1 MMETIVTAVG
11 NDSSLAQQY
20 FDTMRR
26 SEHLEP
32 EKALLIALLEDAID
46 TYRKFSRAQDREG
59 KEQFREAKEWIMA
72 RDDHWIFAFN
82 NVCELL
88 GLNPDYIR
96 RGLREMRAK
105 APLPTA
111 SNHRRAGR
119 RRAA

>member
-1 MMETIVTAVG
+1 MKETTTADLG
-11 NDSSLAQQY
+11 SDLSLAQQY
-20 FDTMRR
+20 FDSLRR

-59 KEQFREAKEWIMA
+59 KEQFREAEKWIMA
-72 RDDHWIFAFN
+72 LDDRWIFAFN

-88 GLNPDYIR
+88 DLDPDYIR
-96 RGLREMRAK
+96 RGLREMSAR
-105 APLPTA
+105 APLQAAT
-111 SNHRRAGR
+111 NHRRGGR